1 MKSLEQGILPSQHE
15 NLKEHEAFNEYI
27 MTGLRTAK
35 GVSLEKVDQS
45 FGNHYVTY
53 LEQQVENHLIHQRL
67 YWDGDA
73 LKVSKGAKFLSDGI
87 ASDLFIL
94 KD

>member
-1 MKSLEQGILPSQHE
+1 MKSLEQGNLPSQHE
-15 NLKEHEAFNEYI
+15 KLKEHEAFNEYL
-27 MTGLRTAK
+27 MTALRTSK

-45 FGNHYVTY
+45 FGNHYAAY
-53 LEQQVENHLIHQRL
+53 LEQQIENHLINQRL

-73 LKVSKGAKFLSDGI
+73 LRVSKSAKFLTDGI

-94 KD
+94 KE